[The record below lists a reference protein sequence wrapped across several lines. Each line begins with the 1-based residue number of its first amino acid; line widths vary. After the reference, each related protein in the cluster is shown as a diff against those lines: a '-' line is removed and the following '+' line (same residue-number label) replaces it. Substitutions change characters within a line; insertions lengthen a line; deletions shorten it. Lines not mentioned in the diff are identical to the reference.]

1 MISRLHGR
9 VISVG
14 PDSLTVDVGGVGY
27 RVRVPRSLLQEV
39 QGPGCS
45 ITLHT
50 HLHVREREMALYGCS
65 SEEQLALFEILLG
78 VSGIGPRSALN
89 IISAVAPDTL
99 REFIARGDALSL
111 ARIPGIG
118 KRTAER
124 LIADLKGKLG
134 EPESDAAIALT
145 AGDAE
150 VIAALTALGYSVAE
164 AQQALRSLPPAD
176 SLPLEERIRLA
187 LKSFARE

>member
-1 MISRLHGR
+1 MIARLHGR
-9 VISVG
+9 VLSLG
-14 PDSLTVDVGGVGY
+14 QDSLIVDVGGVGY

-39 QGPGCS
+39 EGPGKTIS
-45 ITLHT
+45 LHT
-50 HLHVREREMALYGCS
+50 HLHVRENEMALYGCA
-65 SEEQLALFEILLG
+65 SEEELALFEALLG

-89 IISAVAPDTL
+89 ILSAAAPETL

-111 ARIPGIG
+111 SRIPGIG

-124 LIADLKGKLG
+124 LVADLKGKLG
-134 EPESDAAIALT
+134 EPGSAAAVIIST
-145 AGDAE
+145 GDAE
-150 VIAALTALGYSVAE
+150 VIAALTALGYSVTE

-187 LKSFARE
+187 LKSFVRE

>member
-1 MISRLHGR
+1 MIARLHGR
-9 VISVG
+9 VLSLG
-14 PDSLTVDVGGVGY
+14 QDSLIVDVGGVGY

-39 QGPGCS
+39 EGPGET

-50 HLHVREREMALYGCS
+50 HLHVRENEIALYGCA
-65 SEEQLALFEILLG
+65 SEEELALFEILLG

-89 IISAVAPDTL
+89 ILSAAAPETL

-111 ARIPGIG
+111 SHIPGIG

-124 LIADLKGKLG
+124 LVADLKGKLG
-134 EPESDAAIALT
+134 GPGPAAAAILS

-150 VIAALTALGYSVAE
+150 VIAALTALGYSVTE

-187 LKSFARE
+187 LQSFVRE